1 MGERDVVRGDKRW
14 SVASEPGSGEVI
26 MSITPP
32 GPFPMDIDTAEE
44 VRLLF
49 GAAIGTARGERQ

>member
-1 MGERDVVRGDKRW
+1 MSQWDVVRGDKRW
-14 SVASEPGSGEVI
+14 SVATEPGSGEVT

-44 VRLLF
+44 ARLLF
-49 GAAIGTARGERQ
+49 GSAIGTARGPAQ